1 MSIPQPGIIAE
12 SSQHAIYLSYNVK
25 RNSEALSSVKAF
37 LKNVP
42 VIQSRL
48 DSLGNG
54 AFLTVAVGSVYW
66 HQISTTQPA
75 ELTAFPA
82 LENGIRVAPS
92 TPTDLYVSIRSDSVD
107 INMDLMAEVQNTL
120 GSNVTLIE
128 EIRGFRYHDMRDL
141 TGFVDGTE
149 NPEGDHRAEV
159 ALVGEGEFAGGS
171 YLHVQRYEHDLESW
185 GSLPVSEQEKTYG
198 RTKQDNVE
206 FASADKSPHAHTK
219 RTSLKDENG
228 QSIEILRHSMP
239 YGDAHRKGLVFISF
253 GASPVPFTKML
264 TSMVMGDEHG
274 DADNLLLFTRAVTGS
289 AYFAPSINWLEQL

>member
-1 MSIPQPGIIAE
+1 MSTPQPGILAE

-25 RNSEALSSVKAF
+25 RNDEALSAVKAF
-37 LKNVP
+37 LKSVP

-48 DSLGNG
+48 DSLGES

-66 HQISTTQPA
+66 DQISVTHPA

-92 TPTDLYVSIRSDSVD
+92 TPTDLYISIRSDSVD
-107 INMDLMAEVQNTL
+107 INMDLLSEVQSALN
-120 GSNVTLIE
+120 SSVTLIE

-149 NPEGDHRAEV
+149 NPEGGHRAEV
-159 ALVGEGEFAGGS
+159 ALVAEGEFAGGS
-171 YLHVQRYEHDLESW
+171 FLHVQRYEHDLDSW
-185 GSLPVSEQEKTYG
+185 EKLPVSEQEKTYG
-198 RTKQDNVE
+198 RTKEDNIE
-206 FASADKSPHAHTK
+206 FAGADKSPHAHTK

-228 QSIEILRHSMP
+228 KSIEILRHSMP
-239 YGDAHRKGLVFISF
+239 YGDARRKGLVFISF
-253 GASPVPFTKML
+253 GASPAPFTKML

-274 DADNLLLFTRAVTGS
+274 DADNLLLYTRAVTGS
-289 AYFAPSINWLEQL
+289 AYFAPSLSWLEQL